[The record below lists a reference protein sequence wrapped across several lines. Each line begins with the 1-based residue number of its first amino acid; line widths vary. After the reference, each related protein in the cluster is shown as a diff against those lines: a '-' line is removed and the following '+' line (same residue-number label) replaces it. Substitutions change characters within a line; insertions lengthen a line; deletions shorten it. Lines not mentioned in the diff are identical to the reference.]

1 MYQDVV
7 MVTVPYGVRNK
18 FNLFSAPAWSGLKA
32 GDDIVVGEKVRG
44 TVSAVCTL
52 NIEAD
57 EYKFLLK
64 AFNRTHPLE
73 RITGSYEYKPLFYK
87 EEETHG

>member
-7 MVTVPYGVRNK
+7 MATVPHGIRNK
-18 FNLFSAPAWSGLKA
+18 IDLFFAPAWSGLKA
-32 GDDIVVGEKVRG
+32 GDDIVIRDRVRG

-52 NIEAD
+52 NNEAD

-64 AFNRTHPLE
+64 AFDRTHPLE
-73 RITGSYEYKPLFYK
+73 RIEGIYEYKPLFYK
-87 EEETHG
+87 EDEE